1 MTLVAVGIGA
11 GAIVAGAAG
20 KAIYSGVQAGKAR
33 KAQAEAER
41 KLNELEANSPIY
53 TPPKQYQENIGL
65 AKGVMKGYEPYTKTS
80 QLAGQALIENQL
92 AGNTAGA
99 INTLERAGL
108 SQGQVA
114 AGIGSALAAQNLGT
128 TELGIQGAKQRQQ
141 YQQLYG
147 NAAQDVQKANIDM
160 ANQEET
166 AWTQNVLNKFNRQY
180 QRQGA
185 QFAYQQQQ
193 RQKYKD
199 QTAESGFGGLQQ
211 AGGLL
216 MSAGASG
223 AFSGTRAGKGAGIP
237 TQGMYM
243 NPKGEV
249 QYTDTN
255 AFMSKQFRSPNSSST
270 PPPITQSEL
279 KDLSTKMATGKYTN
293 EDYNKYQDALNW
305 LGTTN
310 ADEFNRQQESLR
322 QSMNQGK
329 YGFAGRVYKPRNEN
343 GTLWQNYVP
352 DFTNDLQYHDLSK
365 YYK

>member
-11 GAIVAGAAG
+11 GAVVAGGIG
-20 KAIYSGVQAGKAR
+20 KTIYGGIQSSKAK
-33 KAQAEAER
+33 KAQREAEK
-41 KLNELEANSPIY
+41 KLDELESRSPIY
-53 TPPKQYQENIGL
+53 TPPKQYQENIEL
-65 AKGVMKGYEPYTKTS
+65 AKGVMKGYEPYIKTS
-80 QLAGQALIENQL
+80 QLAGQALMENQL

-99 INTLERAGL
+99 INALERAGM

-128 TELGIQGAKQRQQ
+128 TQMGIEGAKQRQQ

-147 NAAQDVQKANIDM
+147 GATQDVQKANIDM

-199 QTAESGFGGLQQ
+199 QAAESGFGGLQQ

-223 AFSGTRAGKGAGIP
+223 AFSGAGKGAGKP

-243 NPKGEV
+243 NPQGEA

-255 AFMSKQFRSPNSSST
+255 AFMSSQFP
-270 PPPITQSEL
+270 
-279 KDLSTKMATGKYTN
+279 KK
-293 EDYNKYQDALNW
+293 
-305 LGTTN
+305 
-310 ADEFNRQQESLR
+310 
-322 QSMNQGK
+322 
-329 YGFAGRVYKPRNEN
+329 
-343 GTLWQNYVP
+343 
-352 DFTNDLQYHDLSK
+352 
-365 YYK
+365 